1 MVSGKRRL
9 EGRVALVTGSGRG
22 FGRSV
27 AVAYAM
33 EGARV
38 VSVARTRSE
47 LDYTANLIHARGGEV
62 LTIPAD
68 LSDVDEIKRLRDEA
82 LSNYGRLDVLF
93 NNAATSPWK
102 TVDEMT
108 VEDWDRTMAVNLR
121 APLLLAQAFLGTMRD
136 QGGGSIVNVTSASA
150 AKGFVAELAYCPS
163 KYGLEGLTQCL
174 ALELRPSNIAV
185 NTLNVAAPP
194 GKNLKPTELTEAE
207 AREMPAEV
215 RQRYA
220 GVDSMVE
227 AFKEAWVFV
236 ALQDGSGVTGQ
247 RLGTRTLAEE
257 LEREGWDAV
266 TERYRCRL
274 TRAVYEPYDF
284 PERVRYQTPDGGW
297 KELRF
302 EQC

>member
-68 LSDVDEIKRLRDEA
+68 LSDVDEINRLRDEV
-82 LSNYGRLDVLF
+82 LGNYGRLDVLF

-194 GKNLKPTELTEAE
+194 GKTLKPTELTEAE

-227 AFKEAWVFV
+227 AFKDAWVFV